1 MKKAILCF
9 PYVPGRQ
16 PQYPTGIFKIASLC
30 KSFYDIVVVDQR
42 IDGDIIHTIF
52 ELVAQD
58 NDVLCLGL
66 SVMTGEQIK
75 HAIDISKAF
84 HSQLPIVW
92 GGMHPTILPQ
102 QTIESGFVDYVVI
115 GEGEEAFLNLL
126 HYLSGRHIDKEMF
139 LSRHN
144 CNFKC
149 NYLADLDSAG
159 YVDFSTYKIREEY
172 FVKRDWFKRAFT
184 LETSRGCPYNC
195 YYCHNS
201 IYRRPYRA
209 LSPEKVLSLIITL
222 KSDYDIDGAVFQED
236 NFFANM
242 NRARAII
249 DGLTDIRGVGWKTNS
264 RVNYFYKLVDDTQ
277 YMSSLLKSRC
287 KVIQFGIESG
297 SPRIL
302 KMINKGIQ
310 VDDVAQL
317 NKKLSVYPISI
328 RYNFMVG
335 FPGETMHDIQKTFEL
350 IRKLPNDNPNAEPP
364 FLNVYNPYPGTKL
377 YDQALQCGFI
387 EPKNLEGWSK
397 LNWNKPCL
405 TGLSA
410 NITEFLEKKTL
421 EYFKNSQYLK
431 PI

>member
-9 PYVPGRQ
+9 PFVTGRQ
-16 PQYPTGIFKIASLC
+16 AQYPTGLYKIASFC
-30 KSFYDIVVVDQR
+30 RDFYDIVVLDQR
-42 IDGDIIHTIF
+42 IDTDIIHTIS
-52 ELVAQD
+52 ELLAQNSD
-58 NDVLCLGL
+58 ILCLGL
-66 SVMTGEQIK
+66 SVMTGEQIQ
-75 HAIDISKAF
+75 HAIDISKTF
-84 HSQLPIVW
+84 RGQLPIVW
-92 GGMHPTILPQ
+92 GGMHPTLLPE
-102 QTIESGFVDYVVI
+102 QTLESGFIDYIII

-126 HYLSGRHIDKEMF
+126 HYLSGRHIDRELF
-139 LSRHN
+139 LSKHNHN
-144 CNFKC
+144 CKY
-149 NYLADLDSAG
+149 NYVADLNNAG

-172 FVKRDWFKRAFT
+172 FVKRDGFKKAFT

-201 IYRRPYRA
+201 IYKKPYRA
-209 LSPEKVLSLIITL
+209 LSPDLVLAIIKSLQC
-222 KSDYDIDGAVFQED
+222 DYNIDGIVFQED
-236 NFFANM
+236 NFFACLK
-242 NRARAII
+242 RAREII
-249 DGLTDIRGVGWKTNS
+249 DGIAYITHIGWKTNS

-277 YMSSLLKSRC
+277 YISSLLKSQC

-310 VDDVAQL
+310 VDDVVQL

-335 FPGETMHDIQKTFEL
+335 FPGETMDDIQKTFEL
-350 IRKLPNDNPNAEPP
+350 IKKVQKDNPNAEPP
-364 FLNVYNPYPGTKL
+364 FLNVYNPYPGTRL

-410 NITEFLEKKTL
+410 NITEFLEKKSA

-431 PI
+431 PL